1 MMYGHSNGNVP
12 LNGSVPFSN
21 GQLPAAANTFQT
33 PYNPTPTASMQQQQF
48 AAPQQQGMWPQQL
61 QQQQQQQQQ
70 PGYYYNG
77 TTSSVGPF
85 NASAQYG
92 PNNTPV
98 NSSIPQ
104 WNPQAWNSWQQQQQ
118 QQQQAPLP
126 QQQQQPP
133 MVQQPQQATNM
144 NGVVA
149 SAAGPGAAATAVK
162 RCDDSY
168 QRTFDYVQQCQNWAT
183 QQ

>member
-1 MMYGHSNGNVP
+1 MYGHSNGNVP

-61 QQQQQQQQQ
+61 QQQQQQQ

-104 WNPQAWNSWQQQQQ
+104 WNPQAWNSWQQQQ